1 MGNFVFTYILFL
13 SGVILLLVSG
23 VWLYARSDRIDPDP
37 KYQYF
42 GPPTKESQSI
52 EPGERAVFGPADP
65 ADEGV
70 LWSAYS
76 PVDPTDR
83 KHRLR

>member
-1 MGNFVFTYILFL
+1 MANFVFTDILFL

-23 VWLYARSDRIDPDP
+23 VWLYAKRDSAEPDP

-42 GPPTKESQSI
+42 GPPTKESQSLD
-52 EPGERAVFGPADP
+52 PGERAVFGPDDP

-83 KHRLR
+83 KRRHR

>member
-1 MGNFVFTYILFL
+1 MGNFVFTDILFL

-52 EPGERAVFGPADP
+52 EPGERAVLGPADP

>member
-1 MGNFVFTYILFL
+1 MGNFVFTDILFL

-42 GPPTKESQSI
+42 APPTKESQSI

>member
-1 MGNFVFTYILFL
+1 MGNFVFTDILFL

-37 KYQYF
+37 KYQHF